1 MSKQCPSCGSSHTVK
16 NGTIHNKKQ
25 KYQCQTCKRQFVPNN
40 SKVYINNQ
48 TKELIDKLLL
58 EKISLAGIIRVT
70 GVSKK
75 WLQNYVNR
83 NFAEVSQSIKCTQ
96 KKPEKLTIE
105 CDEMWS
111 FVGSKNNKQWLWLAI
126 DIETK
131 EIVAFSLGERG
142 EKGANQLW
150 NSLPGIYRQCA
161 ICYTDFRSAYDM
173 VFPDCRQLS
182 VGKETG
188 LTAHIERLNNT
199 LRQRISRLRLK
210 NFIFF

>member
-1 MSKQCPSCGSSHTVK
+1 
-16 NGTIHNKKQ
+16 
-25 KYQCQTCKRQFVPNN
+25 
-40 SKVYINNQ
+40 
-48 TKELIDKLLL
+48 
-58 EKISLAGIIRVT
+58 
-70 GVSKK
+70 
-75 WLQNYVNR
+75 
-83 NFAEVSQSIKCTQ
+83 
-96 KKPEKLTIE
+96 
-105 CDEMWS
+105 MWS

-161 ICYTDFRSAYDM
+161 ICYTDFWSAYDKG
-173 VFPDCRQLS
+173 FPDCRQLS

>member
-1 MSKQCPSCGSSHTVK
+1 M
-16 NGTIHNKKQ
+16 
-25 KYQCQTCKRQFVPNN
+25 
-40 SKVYINNQ
+40 
-48 TKELIDKLLL
+48 IDKLLL

-70 GVSKK
+70 GVSEK

-96 KKPEKLTIE
+96 KKTEKLTIE

-161 ICYTDFRSAYDM
+161 ICYTDFWSAYDM
-173 VFPDCRQLS
+173 IFPDCRHRL

>member
-1 MSKQCPSCGSSHTVK
+1 
-16 NGTIHNKKQ
+16 
-25 KYQCQTCKRQFVPNN
+25 
-40 SKVYINNQ
+40 
-48 TKELIDKLLL
+48 
-58 EKISLAGIIRVT
+58 
-70 GVSKK
+70 
-75 WLQNYVNR
+75 
-83 NFAEVSQSIKCTQ
+83 
-96 KKPEKLTIE
+96 
-105 CDEMWS
+105 MWS
-111 FVGSKNNKQWLWLAI
+111 FVGGKNNKQWLWLAI
-126 DIETK
+126 DTETK

-142 EKGANQLW
+142 GKGANQLW